1 MAQLT
6 PLEKRAA
13 RKSRNHSM
21 VDMNLVSL
29 IDVFTI
35 LIFFLLSNATEVEV
49 LPPSNAV
56 RLPESSAEQPPELAR
71 GKRRGALRKDLHPV
85 EPVRGR
91 RGTALGQPPL
101 HARVAVEHER
111 AAAGLGH
118 QAERDGRLHR
128 SPTNSGRRCRA

>member
-13 RKSRNHSM
+13 RKPRNHSM

-56 RLPESSAEQPPELAR
+56 RLPESSAEQPPEQTLIVTVSAQI
-71 GKRRGALRKDLHPV
+71 
-85 EPVRGR
+85 GR
-91 RGTALGQPPL
+91 A
-101 HARVAVEHER
+101 HV
-111 AAAGLGH
+111 
-118 QAERDGRLHR
+118 
-128 SPTNSGRRCRA
+128 